1 MPKKK
6 SNLYFTEETEDKIL
20 EYIDE
25 PSQIKRD
32 IIYSKYLHKPIRTI
46 AEVMHSKLSVDYIQE
61 DREDAINDCISFLMT
76 EAIYYLKKGKGKAY
90 SYLTVSARNH
100 YIQLNRKEYVKLKRR
115 KDDMIADDVKDYM
128 VDESYDNKQYNKD
141 FLSKYYDFISWCR
154 KEIHKLA
161 KQEKTIKN
169 ILIVLDY
176 MEGFESQSM
185 FKKDILQELFE
196 FSGKSSKT
204 NILVNERSMVYEFY
218 LFYTTQWEKGN
229 KNPNILKTMR
239 NRSHLSPSEI
249 LWAKQKHKKQSHQ
262 WGYRSLAA
270 RLNVDE
276 QTVKYYLTK

>member
-90 SYLTVSARNH
+90 SYLTVSARNW

-115 KDDMIADDVKDYM
+115 KDDTIADDVKDYM
-128 VDESYDNKQYNKD
+128 VDESYDTNQYNKD

-154 KEIHKLA
+154 KEIHKLP
-161 KQEKTIKN
+161 KQEKTIRN
-169 ILIVLDY
+169 MLIVLDY
-176 MEGFESQSM
+176 MEEFESESM
-185 FKKDILQELFE
+185 FKKDILDELHK

-204 NILVNERSMVYEFY
+204 NILVNERSMIYELY
-218 LFYTTQWEKGN
+218 LFYSTHWQRGN
-229 KNPNILKTMR
+229 KNPNIMKTMR
-239 NRSHLSPSEI
+239 NRSNLSTSEI
-249 LWAKQKHKKQSHQ
+249 VWVKQRYKKQSHQ
-262 WGYRSLAA
+262 WGARGLAA

-276 QTVKYYLTK
+276 QTIKNYLTK